1 MSKHIIFPLTILPD
15 SPQTDQLLT
24 LLAEHIRHLK
34 TETPLYFQ
42 GYERCPGHLSQVR
55 EALKEM
61 CFDPSDNGK
70 SSNS

>member
-1 MSKHIIFPLTILPD
+1 MSKPIISPLTLLHD

-24 LLAEHIRHLK
+24 LLAEQIRHLK

-42 GYERCPGHLSQVR
+42 GYERCSGHLSQVR
-55 EALKEM
+55 EALNEM